1 MSAPMPPCFESL
13 RVWRSPTLSWPRAV
27 EGEPAMPFDATDRWP
42 AWCLKTDPTGE
53 QSRLVLDMMQSFFG
67 EDGRNWTQGVW
78 EQWDGRCC
86 LIGAVGFIR
95 RQIGSDDDRVPEYLA
110 RAIGRCG
117 RRRTPKKTIA
127 RIVTD
132 YNERAAGFVEIAAVI
147 GKAKALA
154 EADMQAARQVAR

>member
-1 MSAPMPPCFESL
+1 
-13 RVWRSPTLSWPRAV
+13 
-27 EGEPAMPFDATDRWP
+27 
-42 AWCLKTDPTGE
+42 
-53 QSRLVLDMMQSFFG
+53 
-67 EDGRNWTQGVW
+67 
-78 EQWDGRCC
+78 
-86 LIGAVGFIR
+86 VGFIR